1 MPTPDVTTDEPT
13 HTLGPGGA
21 TAGPGGMSVRE
32 ASPELKASEMT
43 VDEWLV
49 KSNLERFAAG
59 FKAAGRSAYG
69 G

>member
-1 MPTPDVTTDEPT
+1 MPTPDVTTDEPPT

-21 TAGPGGMSVRE
+21 TVGPGGMSERE
-32 ASPELKASEMT
+32 ASPELKVMT